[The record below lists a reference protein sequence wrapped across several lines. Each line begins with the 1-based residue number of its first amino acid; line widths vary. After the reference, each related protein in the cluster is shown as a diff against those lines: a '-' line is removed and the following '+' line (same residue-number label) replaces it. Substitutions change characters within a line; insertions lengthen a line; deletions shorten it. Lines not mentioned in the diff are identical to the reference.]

1 MIRRTDGDCD
11 ENTKTLPQELHSPL
25 SQKDAV
31 DVNVCHDGKVHYVV
45 SAYYR
50 KYKDYGLAPLPGGAH
65 SSLDGSKWGGITLEQ
80 IVASSVA
87 GWNNNNQKNGYPRPN
102 MDDILGKF
110 GKENIDLSM
119 AGFFNLPICTG
130 RYEEEGGIEV
140 QLTSGNRNDPSWPC
154 DSAEGYSSSGT
165 NIVS

>member
-1 MIRRTDGDCD
+1 MASTRRTDGDCD
-11 ENTKTLPQELHSPL
+11 ENTKSLPQELHNPL
-25 SQKDAV
+25 PQKDAV

-50 KYKDYGLAPLPGGAH
+50 KYKDYGLAPLPGGVH

-102 MDDILGKF
+102 MDDIIGKF

-119 AGFFNLPICTG
+119 AGFFSLPICTG
-130 RYEEEGGIEV
+130 RYEEGIEV
-140 QLTSGNRNDPSWPC
+140 KLTSGNRNDPSWPC
-154 DSAEGYSSSGT
+154 DSAEGYSGSGT